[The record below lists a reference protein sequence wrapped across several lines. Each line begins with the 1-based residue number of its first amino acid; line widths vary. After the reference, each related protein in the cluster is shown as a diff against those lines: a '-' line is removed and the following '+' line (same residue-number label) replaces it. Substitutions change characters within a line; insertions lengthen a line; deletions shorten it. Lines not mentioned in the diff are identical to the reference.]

1 MVVTSFS
8 VFNTGRRGTTVVKHG
23 YKSRDAETEGN
34 VSEMIPILLA
44 EAITARQSTT
54 RTSSKART
62 RVPTA

>member
-1 MVVTSFS
+1 MRVAPA
-8 VFNTGRRGTTVVKHG
+8 GLAAIRLLA
-23 YKSRDAETEGN
+23 DAETEGN
-34 VSEMIPILLA
+34 VSEMIRILLA